1 MSSSIGGYE
10 HLASSQAFALIN
22 YTTIGGVSKCC
33 ESVGPSGHAA
43 SGCVANPSGGTCAAR
58 VATGPTG
65 LAVGRGPAPAEKPVN
80 YSSTGM

>member
-1 MSSSIGGYE
+1 MGALI
-10 HLASSQAFALIN
+10 LVSSQAFALIN

-43 SGCVANPSGGTCAAR
+43 SCCVANPSGGTCAAR
-58 VATGPTG
+58 AATGHTG
-65 LAVGRGPAPAEKPVN
+65 LVAGRVTLPAEKPVN